1 MFNTPKGLR
10 LHIGIFGRTNVGK
23 SSLLNALTRQNVS
36 IISSVP
42 GTTTDPVEKAMELL
56 PIGPVLFIDTAGIN
70 DVSSLGGL
78 RLDKTKKI
86 IDRVD
91 IALLVTEADVWGEF
105 EENLFFQFVEKK
117 IPVLV
122 ILNKTDILSMDEKI
136 VKMLSSRKIPYV
148 GLSCSKAGW
157 DAASTVKNEI
167 IKILPDELMQPVRI
181 IADLIKSGDTV
192 VLVVPVD
199 KEAPKGRLIMPQQQ
213 AIRDIL
219 DAGAYAYVVNEKT
232 LSETIKNLRTK
243 PAMVVTD
250 SQAFETVFKQTP
262 LDIPVTSFSML
273 FARFKGDLEEL
284 VKGACE
290 IDKLQNGD
298 SVLIAEACTHH
309 PIGDD
314 IGRVK
319 IPDWIRK
326 KQAAD
331 IKFDIISGHDYPE
344 DLSKYKLI
352 IHCGACTLNR
362 KEMLSRIM
370 QCRLA
375 NVPITNYGIAIAHI
389 FGNLKRALEPLIKKD
404 DTEKS

>member
-36 IISSVP
+36 IISSLP

-78 RLDKTKKI
+78 RLEKTKKI

-91 IALLVTEADVWGEF
+91 IALLVTEADTWGEF
-105 EENLFFQFVEKK
+105 EENLLSRFVEKK

-122 ILNKTDILSMDEKI
+122 ILNKTDILSIDEKI
-136 VKMLSSRKIPYV
+136 VKMLSSEKIPYL
-148 GLSCSKAGW
+148 GLSCSNAGW
-157 DAASTVKNEI
+157 NVASTVKNEI
-167 IKILPDELMQPVRI
+167 IKILPDELMRPVRI
-181 IADLIKSGDTV
+181 IADLIQPRDTV

-232 LSETIKNLRTK
+232 LSETINNLRTK

-250 SQAFETVFKQTP
+250 SRH
-262 LDIPVTSFSML
+262 L
-273 FARFKGDLEEL
+273 
-284 VKGACE
+284 
-290 IDKLQNGD
+290 KLC
-298 SVLIAEACTHH
+298 S
-309 PIGDD
+309 
-314 IGRVK
+314 
-319 IPDWIRK
+319 
-326 KQAAD
+326 
-331 IKFDIISGHDYPE
+331 
-344 DLSKYKLI
+344 SKLPRTY
-352 IHCGACTLNR
+352 R
-362 KEMLSRIM
+362 
-370 QCRLA
+370 
-375 NVPITNYGIAIAHI
+375 
-389 FGNLKRALEPLIKKD
+389 
-404 DTEKS
+404 